1 MGTPSWNLFDKGRPR
16 VSNLIMTRNNSDAD
30 ATNNMKGEQL
40 PLHLFL
46 LLLLLLEKSLRTLLD
61 KQNSFKFIKFS
72 IIFYLITFSLNILY

>member
-1 MGTPSWNLFDKGRPR
+1 
-16 VSNLIMTRNNSDAD
+16 MTRNNSDAD

-61 KQNSFKFIKFS
+61 KQNSS
-72 IIFYLITFSLNILY
+72 PTPTPIFFVGL